1 MELGRSEVFLDS
13 SVRGF
18 AEFVHALPVAVYR
31 ETLDGRIVYCNKA
44 LAEMLGCESLA
55 ELIDRPMTFFYH
67 NAEDRDL
74 LLNAVMK
81 SGRVV
86 DAPLSLKRTD
96 GRPIWCRLTAKALVD
111 DDGVLVHLDGV
122 LRDASREIEKRGT
135 RPTLK
140 NMANA
145 LSDFVVLLNSDGE
158 IADINKAGSEL
169 LGFQVKDLI
178 GRSIADFVIPRLR
191 DLFCTFL
198 SIVAKTGREE
208 GILTIMDRNGDERHL
223 EFHAF
228 VDEGQGTP
236 APGHIHLVARN
247 VTDRIK
253 YHKEQLS
260 KEKFVGVLEMAG
272 GVAHKL
278 NQPLMIMRNA
288 VKEVLSGMSSRD
300 PNYERILKIHQQVER
315 ISEIAKKIGN
325 IKKYEPMDY
334 VAGIRIVDIDK
345 TS

>member
-1 MELGRSEVFLDS
+1 MELERSELLSGFS
-13 SVRGF
+13 AKGF
-18 AEFVHALPVAVYR
+18 AEFIQTLPVAVFR
-31 ETLDGRIVYCNKA
+31 ETLDGRIMYCNKA
-44 LAEMLGCESLA
+44 LAEMFGFESTA
-55 ELIDRPMTFFYH
+55 ELIDHPMTQFYR

-74 LLNAVMK
+74 LLSAVRK
-81 SGRVV
+81 HGQVV
-86 DAPLSLKRTD
+86 DAPLSLRRRD
-96 GRPIWCRLTAKALVD
+96 GRPLWCRLTAKALMD
-111 DDGVLVHLDGV
+111 EDGILVHLDGV
-122 LRDASREIEKRGT
+122 LRDAARELERRGT
-135 RPTLK
+135 RPTLE
-140 NMANA
+140 NTANV
-145 LSDFVVLLNSDGE
+145 LSDFIVLLTPEGE

-169 LGFQVKDLI
+169 LGFRAEDLV
-178 GRSIADFVIPRLR
+178 GRSIDDFVVPRLR
-191 DLFCTFL
+191 DLFSTFL

-228 VDEGQGTP
+228 VDESQGTR
-236 APGHIHLVARN
+236 GHIHLVARN
-247 VTDRIK
+247 VTDRIR

-260 KEKFVGVLEMAG
+260 KEKFIGVLEMAG

-288 VKEVLSGMSSRD
+288 LTEVLSGMSSKD
-300 PNYERILKIHQQVER
+300 PNYERVLKIHQQVER

-334 VAGIRIVDIDK
+334 VAGIKIVDIDK

>member
-1 MELGRSEVFLDS
+1 MTVFYRS
-13 SVRGF
+13 
-18 AEFVHALPVAVYR
+18 
-31 ETLDGRIVYCNKA
+31 
-44 LAEMLGCESLA
+44 
-55 ELIDRPMTFFYH
+55 
-67 NAEDRDL
+67 AEDRDL
-74 LLNAVMK
+74 LLSAVMK

-86 DAPLSLKRTD
+86 DAPLFLKRRD
-96 GRPIWCRLTAKALVD
+96 GRPIWCRLTAKALMD
-111 DDGVLVHLDGV
+111 EDGILVHLDGV
-122 LRDASREIEKRGT
+122 LRDATREIEKRGA
-135 RPTLK
+135 RPTLE
-140 NMANA
+140 NMANV
-145 LSDFVVLLNSDGE
+145 LSDFVVLLNPDGE

-169 LGFQVKDLI
+169 LGFRVEDLI

-191 DLFCTFL
+191 DLFSTFL
-198 SIVAKTGREE
+198 SIVVKTGREE

-228 VDEGQGTP
+228 VDESQG
-236 APGHIHLVARN
+236 ASGHIHLVARN
-247 VTDRIK
+247 VTDRIR

-260 KEKFVGVLEMAG
+260 KEKFIGVLEMAG

-288 VKEVLSGMSSRD
+288 VIEVLSGMSPKD
-300 PNYERILKIHQQVER
+300 PNYERVQKIHQQVER

-334 VAGIRIVDIDK
+334 VAGIKIVDIDK

>member
-1 MELGRSEVFLDS
+1 MELGRSEFFSDPS
-13 SVRGF
+13 AKGF
-18 AEFVHALPVAVYR
+18 AEFIQTLPVAVFR

-44 LAEMLGCESLA
+44 LAELFGFESSA
-55 ELIDRPMTFFYH
+55 ELIEHPMTLFYRS
-67 NAEDRDL
+67 AEDRDL
-74 LLNAVMK
+74 LLSAVMK

-86 DAPLSLKRTD
+86 DAPLSLKRRD
-96 GRPIWCRLTAKALVD
+96 GRPIWCRLTAKALMD
-111 DDGVLVHLDGV
+111 EDGILVHLDGV
-122 LRDASREIEKRGT
+122 LRDATREIEKRGA
-135 RPTLK
+135 RPTLE
-140 NMANA
+140 NMANV
-145 LSDFVVLLNSDGE
+145 LSDFIVLLSSEGD

-169 LGFQVKDLI
+169 LGFKAEDLI
-178 GRSIADFVIPRLR
+178 GRSIADFVVPRLR
-191 DLFCTFL
+191 DLFSTFL
-198 SIVAKTGREE
+198 SIVIKTGREE

-228 VDEGQGTP
+228 VDERQG
-236 APGHIHLVARN
+236 ASEHIHLVARN
-247 VTDRIK
+247 VTDRIR

-260 KEKFVGVLEMAG
+260 KEKFIGVLEMAG

-288 VKEVLSGMSSRD
+288 LTEVLSGMSSKD
-300 PNYERILKIHQQVER
+300 PNYERVLKIHQQVER

-334 VAGIRIVDIDK
+334 VAGIKIVDIDK

>member
-1 MELGRSEVFLDS
+1 MELGPSEFFSDL
-13 SVRGF
+13 SVKGF
-18 AEFVHALPVAVYR
+18 AELIHTLPVAVFR

-44 LAEMLGCESLA
+44 LAELLGFESPV
-55 ELIDRPMTFFYH
+55 ELIDHPMTHFYR

-74 LLNAVMK
+74 LLSAVMK

-86 DAPLSLKRTD
+86 DAPLSLKRWD
-96 GRPIWCRLTAKALVD
+96 GRPIWCRLTARALAD
-111 DDGVLVHLDGV
+111 EDGILMHLDGV
-122 LRDASREIEKRGT
+122 LRDATKEIERRGT
-135 RPTLK
+135 RPTLE

-145 LSDFVVLLNSDGE
+145 LSDFIVLLSSDGD
-158 IADINKAGSEL
+158 IADINKTGSEL
-169 LGFQVKDLI
+169 LGFKAEDLI
-178 GRSIADFVIPRLR
+178 GRSIADFVVPRFR
-191 DLFCTFL
+191 DLFSTFL
-198 SIVAKTGREE
+198 SIVFKTGREE
-208 GILTIMDRNGDERHL
+208 GILTIMDRNGNEKHL

-228 VDEGQGTP
+228 TDERPGMF
-236 APGHIHLVARN
+236 GHIHLVARN

-260 KEKFVGVLEMAG
+260 KEKFIGVLEMAG

-288 VKEVLSGMSSRD
+288 LTEVFSGMSSKD
-300 PNYERILKIHQQVER
+300 PNYERVLKIHQQVER

>member
-1 MELGRSEVFLDS
+1 MEL
-13 SVRGF
+13 RGV
-18 AEFVHALPVAVYR
+18 AEFIQTLPVAVFR
-31 ETLDGRIVYCNKA
+31 ERFDGRIVYCNKA
-44 LAEMLGCESLA
+44 LAEMFGFKSST
-55 ELIDRPMTFFYH
+55 ELMEHPMTAFYRSID
-67 NAEDRDL
+67 DRDL
-74 LLNAVMK
+74 LLSTLMK

-86 DAPLSLKRTD
+86 DTPLFLKRRD
-96 GRPIWCRLTAKALVD
+96 GRPIWCRLTAKAVMD
-111 DDGVLVHLDGV
+111 ENGILVHLDGA
-122 LRDASREIEKRGT
+122 LRDTTEEIEKRGT
-135 RPTLK
+135 RPTLG
-140 NMANA
+140 NMANV

-191 DLFCTFL
+191 DLFSTFL
-198 SIVAKTGREE
+198 SIVVKTGREE
-208 GILTIMDRNGDERHL
+208 GILTIMDRNGEERHL

-228 VDEGQGTP
+228 MDDSQG
-236 APGHIHLVARN
+236 ASEHIHLVARN

-260 KEKFVGVLEMAG
+260 KEKFIGVLEMAG

-288 VKEVLSGMSSRD
+288 VTEVLSDMSSED
-300 PNYERILKIHQQVER
+300 PNYEKLLKIHQQVER

-334 VAGIRIVDIDK
+334 VAGIKIVDIDR

>member
-1 MELGRSEVFLDS
+1 MELGRSQHSFDIS
-13 SVRGF
+13 AGDF
-18 AEFVHALPVAVYR
+18 AEFIQTLPVAVFR
-31 ETLDGRIVYCNKA
+31 ETREGRIVYCNEA
-44 LAEMLGCESLA
+44 LAEMLGYESSA
-55 ELIDRPMTFFYH
+55 ELVEHPTTVFYR

-74 LLNAVMK
+74 LLSAVMK

-86 DAPLSLKRTD
+86 DTPLFLKRRD
-96 GRPIWCRLTAKALVD
+96 GRPLWCRLTAKALVD
-111 DDGVLVHLDGV
+111 ESGILVHLDGV
-122 LRDASREIEKRGT
+122 LRDATREIEKRSA
-135 RPTLK
+135 RPTLE
-140 NMANA
+140 NMANV
-145 LSDFVVLLNSDGE
+145 LSDFVVLLTPDGE
-158 IADINKAGSEL
+158 IVDINRAGSEL
-169 LGFQVKDLI
+169 LGFQVENLI
-178 GRSIADFVIPRLR
+178 GRSITDFVIPRLR
-191 DLFCTFL
+191 DLFSTFL
-198 SIVAKTGREE
+198 SIVVKTGREE

-228 VDEGQGTP
+228 VDERQG
-236 APGHIHLVARN
+236 ASGHIHLVARN

-260 KEKFVGVLEMAG
+260 KEKFIGVLEMAG

-288 VKEVLSGMSSRD
+288 VTEVLSGMSQKD
-300 PNYERILKIHQQVER
+300 PNYERLLKIHQQVER

-334 VAGIRIVDIDK
+334 VAGIKIVDIDK

>member
-1 MELGRSEVFLDS
+1 MEFRDFE
-13 SVRGF
+13 
-18 AEFVHALPVAVYR
+18 EFVHSLPVAVFR
-31 ETLDGRIVYCNKA
+31 ETPDGRLVYCNNA
-44 LAEMLGCESLA
+44 LAEMLGFDSCA
-55 ELIDRPMTFFYH
+55 ELIDHPTSSFYR

-74 LLNAVMK
+74 MLSAVMK

-86 DAPLSLKRTD
+86 DAPLSLKRRD
-96 GRPIWCRLTAKALVD
+96 GRPLWCRLTAKAFVD
-111 DDGVLVHLDGV
+111 EEGVLVHLDGV
-122 LRDASREIEKRGT
+122 LRDATREIEKRGT
-135 RPTLK
+135 RPTLE
-140 NMANA
+140 NMANV
-145 LSDFVVLLNSDGE
+145 LSDFIVLISTDGE

-169 LGFQVKDLI
+169 LGFRSDELI
-178 GRSIADFVIPRLR
+178 GRSIGDFVVPRLR
-191 DLFCTFL
+191 DLFSTFL
-198 SIVAKTGREE
+198 SIVLKTGKEE

-228 VDEGQGTP
+228 VDERESNL
-236 APGHIHLVARN
+236 GHIHLVARN
-247 VTDRIK
+247 VTERIK

-260 KEKFVGVLEMAG
+260 KEKFIGVLEMAG

-278 NQPLMIMRNA
+278 NQPLMIMRNT
-288 VKEVLSGMSSRD
+288 VNEMLSVISSRD
-300 PNYERILKIHQQVER
+300 PNYKRVLKIHHQVER

>member
-1 MELGRSEVFLDS
+1 MEMGRSQYLSDISAKE
-13 SVRGF
+13 F
-18 AEFVHALPVAVYR
+18 AEFIQTLPVAVFR
-31 ETLDGRIVYCNKA
+31 EARDGTIVYCNEA
-44 LAEMLGCESLA
+44 LAQMFGFESSA
-55 ELIDRPMTFFYH
+55 ELVELPMTVFYR

-74 LLNAVMK
+74 LLSAVMK

-86 DAPLSLKRTD
+86 DTPLFLKRRD
-96 GRPIWCRLTAKALVD
+96 GKPIWCRLTAKARMD
-111 DDGVLVHLDGV
+111 ENGILVHLDGV
-122 LRDASREIEKRGT
+122 LRDATREIAKRSA
-135 RPTLK
+135 RPTLE
-140 NMANA
+140 NVANV
-145 LSDFVVLLNSDGE
+145 LSDFVVLLTSDGE

-169 LGFQVKDLI
+169 LGFQVENLI
-178 GRSIADFVIPRLR
+178 GRSITDFVIPRLR
-191 DLFCTFL
+191 DLFSTFL
-198 SIVAKTGREE
+198 SIVVKTGREE

-228 VDEGQGTP
+228 VDERQGG
-236 APGHIHLVARN
+236 PGHIHLVARN

-260 KEKFVGVLEMAG
+260 KEKFIGVLEMAG

-288 VKEVLSGMSSRD
+288 VTEVLSGMPQKD
-300 PNYERILKIHQQVER
+300 PNYERVLKIHQQVER
-315 ISEIAKKIGN
+315 ISELAKKIGN

-334 VAGIRIVDIDK
+334 VAGIKIVDIDK